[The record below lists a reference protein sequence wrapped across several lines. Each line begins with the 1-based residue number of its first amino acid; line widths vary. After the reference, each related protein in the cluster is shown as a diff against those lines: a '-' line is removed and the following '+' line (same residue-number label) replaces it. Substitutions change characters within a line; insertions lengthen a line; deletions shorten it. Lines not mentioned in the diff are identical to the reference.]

1 MKISFQEVLVN
12 SAVQNSAAET
22 EMAAEG
28 GKSYNGAIVF
38 KQSNTKYEGTYDAN
52 ILLIEK

>member
-1 MKISFQEVLVN
+1 
-12 SAVQNSAAET
+12 
-22 EMAAEG
+22 MAAEG

-52 ILLIEK
+52 ILMI